1 MPDDYGYIN
10 ARVRVMH
17 SGLVTKKLEDAMN
30 AASYGEFL
38 RVLSESSLAPDLGE
52 ATAAGAGLTQLDAA
66 LSKNFFNTAQKIVG
80 MGTGSAGKDI
90 GLLFAR
96 YDLQNL
102 KAVARGK
109 IGGRSSDDI
118 LANLTPAGSL
128 KPAVLQALA
137 GTADV
142 ANLMGVA
149 GLNASPLAPAFRK
162 AAQAL
167 TANNNLLEFE
177 VALDQAYY
185 NTAIK
190 QADSGV
196 LKDYLRREVDAA
208 NLLTAM
214 KLKVSN
220 TAQNLESYFVKGG
233 KEVNL
238 ARFEQIVGGNGGLDG
253 LNAFAKLSE
262 TADLGSAETAVRQI
276 MLENAKKAYIGDAL
290 GIGVVLGFLKE
301 KEQEVALARLIGRA
315 KFYNVPTDV
324 IKKEVGRGA

>member
-10 ARVRVMH
+10 ARVRVLH
-17 SGLVTKKLEDAMN
+17 AGLVTKKLEEAIN

-38 RVLSESSLAPDLGE
+38 RVLSETSLAPDLGE
-52 ATAAGAGLTQLDAA
+52 ATAAGAGLPQLDAA
-66 LSKNFFNTAQKIVG
+66 LSRSFYNTAQKIVG

-109 IGGRSSDDI
+109 IGGRSPEEI
-118 LANLTPAGSL
+118 YANLTPAGSL
-128 KPAVLQALA
+128 KPVVLQALA
-137 GTADV
+137 NTADV
-142 ANLMGVA
+142 GNLAGVA
-149 GLNASPLAPAFRK
+149 GINASPLAGEFRK

-167 TANNNLLEFE
+167 TNNGNLLEYE

-185 NTAIK
+185 AAALKN
-190 QADSGV
+190 ADSSI

-214 KLKVSN
+214 KLKASGA
-220 TAQNLESYFVKGG
+220 AQNLESYFVKGG

-238 ARFEQIVGGNGGLDG
+238 ARFEQIVGGNGGLEG

-262 TADLGSAETAVRQI
+262 TPDLGSAETAVRQI
-276 MLENAKKAYIGDAL
+276 LLENAKKAYVGDAL